1 MVQDVLPIMRLM
13 SYSNNSMV
21 HGFAV
26 ELACLMEDL
35 IRGSLFMIKGF
46 IFGSYFF
53 LIIFIHFYRLV
64 KLYTEVSLN

>member
-1 MVQDVLPIMRLM
+1 MVQDVLPIMMLM
-13 SYSNNSMV
+13 SYSNDSMV

-26 ELACLMEDL
+26 ELACLMEEL

-46 IFGSYFF
+46 IFL
-53 LIIFIHFYRLV
+53 LILFIHFYRLV